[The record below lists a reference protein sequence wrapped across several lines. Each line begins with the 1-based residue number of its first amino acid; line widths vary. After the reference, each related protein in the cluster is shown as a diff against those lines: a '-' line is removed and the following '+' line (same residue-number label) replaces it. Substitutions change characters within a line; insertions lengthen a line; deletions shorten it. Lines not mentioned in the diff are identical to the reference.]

1 MDCSAVTWHERKAGI
16 NGIRIVLAA
25 SIIGR
30 FILEIGIG
38 IMLAIMLSTLDV
50 CADVHSGE
58 DASTTQNRG

>member
-1 MDCSAVTWHERKAGI
+1 MTWHERTAGI
-16 NGIRIVLAA
+16 NGIHFVLGA

-38 IMLAIMLSTLDV
+38 ILLVIMLSTPGV

-58 DASTTQNRG
+58 DASITQNRR